1 MAMIATA
8 AARPGARANAMRSAA
23 AGVFARVSSAFGGEV
38 KASAPRRTP
47 TASWMRDSSAGFL
60 SSWRPSL
67 RDAQDDVRSSWGL
80 AAARAIDGMQN
91 SGWLAGAVQQASAD
105 TIGAGLRLNA
115 QPDVASLDWDEDFA
129 HDWCRRVERRWR
141 AWSTNPLECDARG
154 KRTIADM
161 TDAAILHHFAFGEVA
176 ALLPEIRR
184 PESRSALKVMMV
196 SPHRLAMD
204 TNETDRMLQGV
215 RLDAHGLP
223 VAYRFL
229 RRVDGVET
237 KLDVKARSSRGRQQV
252 VHIFD
257 GGPDQVRG
265 ITPLAPVLKVLRQYD
280 QLADATLTTALIQ
293 TIIAATLKSPG
304 LSGEAFEGL
313 AGSAEQTGDNAS
325 PMVSE
330 EVEGYMMARAAWWQN
345 RSIDLG
351 VHGKVQSLFPGE
363 TFEMHNAKHPSDTYL
378 PFSRNLLREVARCL
392 GTTYEA
398 LTGDYEGATYS
409 SVRMATSSMYFVTM
423 RRRNRIAIPFVQAI
437 YATWLDEEIREGRV
451 PFPGGY
457 PRFLEQRHDVTQ
469 AEWYGPAKPTAD
481 DFKTARAQS
490 ERLENGTTSLSYEC
504 AEYGLD
510 PDTVM
515 EQRAADRKRAAKYGL
530 PDPYAPK
537 DLRGINLGDQTL
549 LEDEPQRTRD
559 AENRR
564 ARQRMN

>member
-38 KASAPRRTP
+38 KANAPRRTP

-115 QPDVASLDWDEDFA
+115 QPDVASLDWDEEFA

-215 RLDAHGLP
+215 RLDANGLP

-313 AGSAEQTGDNAS
+313 AGSAEQTGDNPA

-481 DFKTARAQS
+481 DFKTARAQT